1 MKLARKIAL
10 GYVANKLIDK
20 LDEHSEDK
28 DQDEYA
34 EDTEPTI
41 LESYFTGNEI
51 NKAAKK
57 LKKNKDLKLL
67 GNLMSEAWKNTR
79 K

>member
-10 GYVANKLIDK
+10 GYVTNKLIDK
-20 LDEHSEDK
+20 LDDHSEDEAR
-28 DQDEYA
+28 DEYA
-34 EDTEPTI
+34 DNTEPTI
-41 LESYFTGNEI
+41 LESYYTGNEI
-51 NKAAKK
+51 HKAAKK